1 MSFINALLRTLVD
14 GLLYPFRDLPPIVGL
29 TVVSLL
35 TAIGLLI
42 VFKHTSNQKALEDVK
57 RKIHAGLF
65 EIRLYN
71 DDFRAIMRAQSGIL
85 RANLTYMRYSM
96 APMIWTLPPL
106 ILLIAQLQ
114 FHYGYDGLAPG
125 QEVLLKVEFSEGA
138 YSGDEK
144 PPVTVTTPEGL
155 QLDDLA
161 VWIPTL
167 GEMAWRLTA
176 DAPGHYEL
184 EIRNG
189 TGDADDATATKTVRV
204 TDSVVRR
211 SPFKVR
217 GFLNELIYPAEASL
231 PSGGAIESITVTYP
245 EANVDVFGFELHWM
259 IVFFVLSIAFA
270 FILRGPFGVTI

>member
-1 MSFINALLRTLVD
+1 MSFVNGLLRAVVD
-14 GLLYPFRDLPPIVGL
+14 TLLYPFRDLPPIVGL

-35 TAIGLLI
+35 TAVGLLL
-42 VFKHTSNQKALEDVK
+42 VFKRTSNQDALEAVK

-71 DDFRAIMRAQSGIL
+71 DDLRSIL
-85 RANLTYMRYSM
+85 RALFTILRTNLTYLRYSM

-114 FHYGYDGLAPG
+114 FHYGYGGLVPG
-125 QEVLLKVEFSEGA
+125 EQVLLKVELSEGS
-138 YSGDEK
+138 YSGRDK
-144 PPVTVTTPEGL
+144 PDYTVATPDGL
-155 QLDDLA
+155 HLDDPA

-176 DAPGHYEL
+176 EAPGDYEL

-189 TGDADDATATKTVRV
+189 NDVVTKTVRV
-204 TDSVVRR
+204 SDSVVRR
-211 SPFKVR
+211 SPTRVR
-217 GFLNELIYPAEASL
+217 GFLNEIIYPAEASL
-231 PSGGAIESITVTYP
+231 PSDGDIDAIDVTYP
-245 EANVDVFGFELHWM
+245 DASVRVLGFEQHWM
-259 IVFFVLSIAFA
+259 VVFFVLSIVFA

>member
-1 MSFINALLRTLVD
+1 MSFINALLRTLID
-14 GLLYPFRDLPPIVGL
+14 GLLYPFRELSPIVGL
-29 TVVSLL
+29 TAVSLL

-71 DDFRAIMRAQSGIL
+71 DDFRSIMRAQREIL

-114 FHYGYDGLAPG
+114 FHYGYSGLTPG
-125 QEVLLKVEFSEGA
+125 QEVLLKIEVSEGA
-138 YSGDEK
+138 YGGDEK
-144 PPVTVTTPEGL
+144 PPYAVTTPEGL

-176 DAPGHYEL
+176 DAPGDYEL

-189 TGDADDATATKTVRV
+189 TETATATKTVRV

-231 PSGGAIESITVTYP
+231 PSDGTIEAITVTYP
-245 EANVDVFGFELHWM
+245 EANVDIFGFELHWM
-259 IVFFVLSIAFA
+259 IVYFVLSILFA

>member
-1 MSFINALLRTLVD
+1 MSFINALLRTLID
-14 GLLYPFRDLPPIVGL
+14 GLLYPFRDLSPIVGL

-42 VFKHTSNQKALEDVK
+42 VFKHTSNQKALKDVK

-71 DDFRAIMRAQSGIL
+71 DDFRLMVRAQSGIL

-114 FHYGYDGLAPG
+114 FHYGYSGLTPG
-125 QEVLLKVEFSEGA
+125 QEVLLKIEFSEGA
-138 YSGDEK
+138 YGGDEK
-144 PPVTVTTPEGL
+144 PPYAVTTPEGL

-176 DAPGHYEL
+176 DAPGDYEL

-189 TGDADDATATKTVRV
+189 TGSATATKTVRV

-231 PSGGAIESITVTYP
+231 PSDGAIESITVTYP
-245 EANVDVFGFELHWM
+245 DANVDVFVELHWM
-259 IVFFVLSIAFA
+259 IVYFVLSIVFA
-270 FILRGPFGVTI
+270 FILRGPLGVTL

>member
-1 MSFINALLRTLVD
+1 MSFVNELLRTLVD
-14 GLLYPFRDLPPIVGL
+14 GLLYPFRELSPIVGL
-29 TVVSLL
+29 TVVSLV
-35 TAIGLLI
+35 TAMGLLI

-71 DDFRAIMRAQSGIL
+71 DDFRAIMRAQRGIL

-114 FHYGYDGLAPG
+114 YHYGYSGLRPG

-138 YSGDEK
+138 YGGDEK
-144 PPVTVTTPEGL
+144 PPYAVTTPEGL

-161 VWIPTL
+161 VWIPIL

-176 DAPGHYEL
+176 DAPGDYEL

-189 TGDADDATATKTVRV
+189 TEIATKTVRV

-211 SPFKVR
+211 SPFMVR
-217 GFLNELIYPAEASL
+217 GFLNELIYPAESSL
-231 PSGGAIESITVTYP
+231 PSDGAIESITVTYP

-259 IVFFVLSIAFA
+259 IVYFVLSIVFA
-270 FILRGPFGVTI
+270 FILRALSA

>member
-1 MSFINALLRTLVD
+1 MSFINAILRTLVD
-14 GLLYPFRDLPPIVGL
+14 GLLYPFRDLSPLVGL

-35 TAIGLLI
+35 TAMGLLI

-57 RKIHAGLF
+57 QKIHAGLF

-71 DDFRAIMRAQSGIL
+71 DDFRAIMRAQAGIL

-106 ILLIAQLQ
+106 VLLIAQLQ
-114 FHYGYDGLAPG
+114 FHYGYAGLTPG

-138 YSGDEK
+138 YGGNEK

-155 QLDDLA
+155 KLDDLA

-176 DAPGHYEL
+176 AAPGDYEL

-189 TGDADDATATKTVRV
+189 AEAAATKTVRV
-204 TDSVVRR
+204 ADNVVRR

-217 GFLNELIYPAEASL
+217 GVLNELIYPAEPSL
-231 PSGGAIESITVTYP
+231 PQGGAIEAITVTYP
-245 EANVDVFGFELHWM
+245 EADVDVFGFELHWM
-259 IVFFVLSIAFA
+259 IVYFVLSMVFA

>member
-1 MSFINALLRTLVD
+1 MSFVNELLRTLVD
-14 GLLYPFRDLPPIVGL
+14 GLLYPFRELSPIVGL
-29 TVVSLL
+29 TVVSLV
-35 TAIGLLI
+35 TAMGLLI

-71 DDFRAIMRAQSGIL
+71 DDFRAIMRAQRGIL

-114 FHYGYDGLAPG
+114 YHYGYSGLRPG

-138 YSGDEK
+138 YGGDEK
-144 PPVTVTTPEGL
+144 PPYAVTTPEGL

-161 VWIPTL
+161 VWIPIL

-176 DAPGHYEL
+176 DAPGDYEL

-189 TGDADDATATKTVRV
+189 TEIATKTVRV

-211 SPFKVR
+211 SPFMVR
-217 GFLNELIYPAEASL
+217 GFLNELIYPAESSL
-231 PSGGAIESITVTYP
+231 PSDGAIESITVTYP

-259 IVFFVLSIAFA
+259 IVYFVLSIVFA